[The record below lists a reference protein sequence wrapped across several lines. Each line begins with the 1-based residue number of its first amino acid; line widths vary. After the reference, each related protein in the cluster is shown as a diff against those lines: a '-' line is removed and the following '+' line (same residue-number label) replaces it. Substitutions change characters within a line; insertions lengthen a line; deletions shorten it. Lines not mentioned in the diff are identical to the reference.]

1 MKKILLLL
9 VITFSISATVNA
21 QTSSSLVKDSKVELL
36 KQEVSLKS
44 LLEVSEDEKEEV
56 TKEEENK
63 RSLVIDTVA
72 YNVYKKLLSRRSKL
86 MYC

>member
-1 MKKILLLL
+1 
-9 VITFSISATVNA
+9 VNA

-56 TKEEENK
+56 TKEENE
-63 RSLVIDTVA
+63 RSLVMDTVA

>member
-56 TKEEENK
+56 TKEENK
-63 RSLVIDTVA
+63 RSLVIDNVA
-72 YNVYKKLLSRRSKL
+72 YNVYKKLLSRKSKL